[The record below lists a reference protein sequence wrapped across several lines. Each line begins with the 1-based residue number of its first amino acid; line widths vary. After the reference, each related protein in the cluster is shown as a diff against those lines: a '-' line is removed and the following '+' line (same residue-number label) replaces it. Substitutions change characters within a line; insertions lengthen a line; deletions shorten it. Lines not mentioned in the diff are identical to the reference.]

1 MRRSRGALSTAALL
15 LAAIASAAAASASC
29 GGNSCG
35 LGQLRTLSI
44 PPGVG
49 TTMTTAQFFDVDLS
63 AKDIQQINF
72 DSTSIPLQPGQVDGF
87 LTTTDCT
94 QLFAGSYTGNASAP
108 LCQVYL
114 GPIAPGGVSARVT
127 LPAGRYRVFAQP
139 WTTNT
144 GPVKF
149 GFDVVIW
156 GQNCALSRP
165 IDTSPF

>member
-1 MRRSRGALSTAALL
+1 MQHSRTTLIARSVLASTI
-15 LAAIASAAAASASC
+15 AIAAFASASC

-35 LGQLRTLSI
+35 LGQLRSLMQN
-44 PPGVG
+44 G
-49 TTMTTAQFFDVDLS
+49 TTTTTPQTFDVDLS
-63 AKDIQQINF
+63 AKDIQEINF
-72 DSTSIPLQPGQVDGF
+72 DSTVIPSQPGQVDGF

-94 QLFAGSYTGNASAP
+94 QLFACAYTGSASAP
-108 LCQVYL
+108 LCKVYL
-114 GPIAPGGVSARVT
+114 GPIAPGGVSPRVT
-127 LPAGRYRVFAQP
+127 LPPGRYRVFAQP

-144 GPVKF
+144 GPVRF